1 MKLFL
6 FIIKVDY
13 DVPLGFAVSSVTGYI
28 NFMIE
33 SEVVERIAFYTFL
46 QDTLRILY
54 WVCTLFSKD
63 CWEKS
68 IESQS

>member
-6 FIIKVDY
+6 FIIEFDY

-33 SEVVERIAFYTFL
+33 SEIVE
-46 QDTLRILY
+46 
-54 WVCTLFSKD
+54 
-63 CWEKS
+63 
-68 IESQS
+68 